1 MFGIQSPDPTFHET
15 RATILWVVQQ
25 LDIADS
31 AQPKT
36 ALSIHQ
42 TLCLMRGW
50 SLDMR
55 LRTSWLCVVAKLQ
68 TIRQHQFILPGKEM
82 CSYNLILVRSPP
94 HLNSTQCSPSLLVG
108 SLVLTTGCLPLHRAV
123 RVW

>member
-1 MFGIQSPDPTFHET
+1 MSGIQSPDPTFHET

-25 LDIADS
+25 LEIADS
-31 AQPKT
+31 AQPKK
-36 ALSIHQ
+36 ALSIYQ

-68 TIRQHQFILPGKEM
+68 TTRQHQFILPEKDM

-94 HLNSTQCSPSLLVG
+94 HLNSTQYIVPPSLLVHW
-108 SLVLTTGCLPLHRAV
+108 C
-123 RVW
+123 

>member
-1 MFGIQSPDPTFHET
+1 MSGIQSPDPTFHET

-31 AQPKT
+31 AQPKK
-36 ALSIHQ
+36 ALSIYQ

-50 SLDMR
+50 GLDMR
-55 LRTSWLCVVAKLQ
+55 LRTSWLCMVAKFQ
-68 TIRQHQFILPGKEM
+68 TTRQHQFILPGKDMQLQPDPREV
-82 CSYNLILVRSPP
+82 SSP
-94 HLNSTQCSPSLLVG
+94 SQQYTVYSPSLLVG
-108 SLVLTTGCLPLHRAV
+108 SLVLTPGCLPLHRAV